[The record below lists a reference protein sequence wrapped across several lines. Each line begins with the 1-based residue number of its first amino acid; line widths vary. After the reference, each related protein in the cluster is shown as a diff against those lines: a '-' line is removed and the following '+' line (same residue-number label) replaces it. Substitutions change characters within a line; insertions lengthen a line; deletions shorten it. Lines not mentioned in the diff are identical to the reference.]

1 MIVFTDCEK
10 FAKDLSACKRDNREM
25 YLFVQRK
32 TERLSNNCSA
42 VRSCTRMCKAQS
54 AFLRDLHQIV
64 SSWSVPASSTL
75 GYAWTPLTALPHIPV
90 HSALSNI
97 YSWITARC
105 AAPGRGLYFGDA
117 LSAHSRPV
125 LSLKELL
132 LSLASFCSCRGN
144 EIHVLCVSVC
154 AAAVVC
160 MYRGSTQVYSVF
172 WRCPAIILFGS
183 MIVMR
188 GNSLMTSGRC
198 DPVAVAQGSA
208 SASLC
213 SPVFA
218 CECVTGVI
226 SRFWWKL
233 LAVNCKTLHLW

>member
-1 MIVFTDCEK
+1 MWLFLQIVRNLQPIDFVDCSGLECM
-10 FAKDLSACKRDNREM
+10 CKRDKREM
-25 YLFVQRK
+25 YLFLRK
-32 TERLSNNCSA
+32 TKRLSITVNDCSA
-42 VRSCTRMCKAQS
+42 VNENCMRMCKAQL
-54 AFLRDLHQIV
+54 AFLCDLHQIV
-64 SSWSVPASSTL
+64 SPWSAPASNTL
-75 GYAWTPLTALPHIPV
+75 GYAWTPLAAPPHIPV

-105 AAPGRGLYFGDA
+105 TAPGRGLYFGDA

-172 WRCPAIILFGS
+172 WRRSAIIVCLAAW
-183 MIVMR
+183 
-188 GNSLMTSGRC
+188 LWW
-198 DPVAVAQGSA
+198 
-208 SASLC
+208 
-213 SPVFA
+213 
-218 CECVTGVI
+218 EVTP
-226 SRFWWKL
+226 
-233 LAVNCKTLHLW
+233 